1 MTHNYC
7 LNIPEFY
14 GNIFYFGSRIGQTDN
29 TTSKL
34 RYWLNFCHYL
44 AVTKIWLIQSV
55 KKSQKN
61 SQYKPWHSFFAFE
74 TSFFGFLDSFY
85 IKNELR
91 YFFANTRRSKIKWL
105 SKVPQI
111 CPNFWLM
118 TSYQKMGWFWDDE
131 TSFFELSGQFYIKI
145 HLFHQES
152 AIIFVI
158 INPFLSGTR
167 YWKITEICKS
177 APGDVIRACTLLHNE
192 ICVLKTLFKHPTS
205 NGHNSAKKQYFLMR
219 FFCWL
224 RMIKDFQFS

>member
-1 MTHNYC
+1 MADSVC
-7 LNIPEFY
+7 
-14 GNIFYFGSRIGQTDN
+14 Q
-29 TTSKL
+29 
-34 RYWLNFCHYL
+34 
-44 AVTKIWLIQSV
+44 KIT
-55 KKSQKN
+55 KN

-219 FFCWL
+219 FFL
-224 RMIKDFQFS
+224 LASYD

>member
-1 MTHNYC
+1 MATFSTLVPVLVRLIILPQSYVIDLISVIILLLLKYGWFSLSKNHKKTASISPGTHF
-7 LNIPEFY
+7 LLL
-14 GNIFYFGSRIGQTDN
+14 
-29 TTSKL
+29 KL
-34 RYWLNFCHYL
+34 
-44 AVTKIWLIQSV
+44 V
-55 KKSQKN
+55 
-61 SQYKPWHSFFAFE
+61 
-74 TSFFGFLDSFY
+74 FFGFLDSFY

-219 FFCWL
+219 FFL
-224 RMIKDFQFS
+224 LASYD